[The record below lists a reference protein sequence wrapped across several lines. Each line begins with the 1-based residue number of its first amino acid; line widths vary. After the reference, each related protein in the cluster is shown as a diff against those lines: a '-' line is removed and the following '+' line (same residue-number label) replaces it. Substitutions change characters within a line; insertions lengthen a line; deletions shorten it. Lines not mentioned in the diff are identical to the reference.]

1 MWTLIFY
8 VSVGFGNASHGGP
21 AVIDNFA
28 SLEKCELAG
37 LALKREIKKTDWV
50 KCVKT
55 K

>member
-8 VSVGFGNASHGGP
+8 VSVGWTTAATGGP

-28 SLEKCELAG
+28 SLEKCEQAG
-37 LALKREIKKTDWV
+37 QAVKQEIKQTDWV